1 MAEDNVSQE
10 FRLKNIDE
18 IRNYFIEEKNRDELI
33 SKKYKNVCTNLNY
46 IEHFLL
52 LGSTIT
58 EYVSISAFSSLVGLL
73 VRITSSGIGLKNCT
87 KLRKTEISMI
97 K

>member
-10 FRLKNIDE
+10 FRLKIIDE

-58 EYVSISAFSSLVGLL
+58 EYVSISAFSSLAGLL